1 MSVTLIQIE
10 VRNGDINRALKLF
23 KKRVEDS
30 GHIQELR
37 RRKEYK
43 KPSTIKREKRDKVL
57 YRLQRERTLE
67 QDKENGRHP
76 KKKTNQLVFFVF
88 TIILVYIVGRFYY
101 CRFITYLQFMYCRY
115 NTHCFHPLYLW
126 IQGVFLYLWKSYNPT
141 RYI

>member
-10 VRNGDINRALKLF
+10 VRNGDINKALKLF

-30 GHIQELR
+30 DHLQELR
-37 RRKEYK
+37 RRKEFK

-76 KKKTNQLVFFVF
+76 KKKTN
-88 TIILVYIVGRFYY
+88 
-101 CRFITYLQFMYCRY
+101 
-115 NTHCFHPLYLW
+115 
-126 IQGVFLYLWKSYNPT
+126 
-141 RYI
+141 

>member
-37 RRKEYK
+37 NRKEFK
-43 KPSTIKREKRDKVL
+43 KKSTIKREKRDKVL

-76 KKKTNQLVFFVF
+76 KKKTN
-88 TIILVYIVGRFYY
+88 
-101 CRFITYLQFMYCRY
+101 
-115 NTHCFHPLYLW
+115 
-126 IQGVFLYLWKSYNPT
+126 
-141 RYI
+141 

>member
-10 VRNGDINRALKLF
+10 VRNGDINKALKLF

-43 KPSTIKREKRDKVL
+43 KPSTIKREKRNKVL

-76 KKKTNQLVFFVF
+76 KKKTN
-88 TIILVYIVGRFYY
+88 
-101 CRFITYLQFMYCRY
+101 
-115 NTHCFHPLYLW
+115 
-126 IQGVFLYLWKSYNPT
+126 
-141 RYI
+141 

>member
-10 VRNGDINRALKLF
+10 VRNGDINKALKLF

-76 KKKTNQLVFFVF
+76 KKKAN
-88 TIILVYIVGRFYY
+88 
-101 CRFITYLQFMYCRY
+101 
-115 NTHCFHPLYLW
+115 
-126 IQGVFLYLWKSYNPT
+126 
-141 RYI
+141 

>member
-10 VRNGDINRALKLF
+10 VRNGDIKKALKLF

-37 RRKEYK
+37 NRKEYK
-43 KPSTIKREKRDKVL
+43 KPSTIKREKRNKVL

-76 KKKTNQLVFFVF
+76 KKKTN
-88 TIILVYIVGRFYY
+88 
-101 CRFITYLQFMYCRY
+101 
-115 NTHCFHPLYLW
+115 
-126 IQGVFLYLWKSYNPT
+126 
-141 RYI
+141 